1 MNIPRAEIDE
11 VVRRALLEDLG
22 GGDITT
28 DALVPPWL
36 EGKATIVAK
45 ADGILAGVEVADA
58 VFHMVDPSLR
68 FERLLA
74 DGARLR
80 RVDPAR
86 GICKIAEVSGSA
98 ASILKAERVAL
109 NFLEHLS
116 GVASTTHR
124 FVRQVAD
131 LDVDI
136 LDTRKTLPGHRSLQK
151 YAVTVGGGVNHRRDL
166 SDGVLI
172 KDNHIAA
179 GSIREMGIPALVRA
193 MRDSSSG
200 AGQIEVE
207 AETLDQVR
215 EAVEAGADIVMLDNM
230 SIADMAAAVETI
242 AGRAVTEASGGVTLE
257 NVRDVAKT
265 GVDRISIGALT
276 HSVMSVDI
284 SLEFTAVASERRQPR

>member
-1 MNIPRAEIDE
+1 MDIPRAEIDD

-22 GGDITT
+22 DGDITT

-36 EGKATIVAK
+36 QGKADVVAK
-45 ADGILAGVEVADA
+45 ADGILAGVDVADA
-58 VFHMVDPSLR
+58 VFRMVDPSLR
-68 FERLLA
+68 FERILA

-80 RVDPAR
+80 RVDPPR
-86 GICKIAEVSGSA
+86 GICKIAEISGSA

-116 GVASTTHR
+116 GVASATHR

-179 GSIREMGIPALVRA
+179 GSMREMSIRALVRA
-193 MRDSSSG
+193 MRDSPSG

-207 AETLDQVR
+207 AETLDQVQ

-265 GVDRISIGALT
+265 GVDRISVGALT
-276 HSVMSVDI
+276 HSVMSIDI
-284 SLEFTAVASERRQPR
+284 SLEFTPSSERRHPS

>member
-22 GGDITT
+22 GGDVTT

-36 EGKATIVAK
+36 EGNATIVAK
-45 ADGILAGVEVADA
+45 ADGILAGVEVANA

-80 RVDPAR
+80 RADPAR
-86 GICKIAEVSGSA
+86 GICKIAEISGSA

-116 GVASTTHR
+116 GVASTTQR

-179 GSIREMGIPALVRA
+179 GSIREMVLHERRSC
-193 MRDSSSG
+193 MRDG
-200 AGQIEVE
+200 LA
-207 AETLDQVR
+207 
-215 EAVEAGADIVMLDNM
+215 
-230 SIADMAAAVETI
+230 
-242 AGRAVTEASGGVTLE
+242 
-257 NVRDVAKT
+257 
-265 GVDRISIGALT
+265 
-276 HSVMSVDI
+276 
-284 SLEFTAVASERRQPR
+284 